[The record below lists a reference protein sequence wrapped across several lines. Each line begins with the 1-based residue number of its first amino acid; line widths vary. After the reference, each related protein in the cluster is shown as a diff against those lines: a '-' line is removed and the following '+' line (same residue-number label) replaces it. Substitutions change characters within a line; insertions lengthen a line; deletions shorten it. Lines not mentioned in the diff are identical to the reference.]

1 MSHITNLI
9 SVLLCLAIGLAS
21 CDTRCIKFTGK
32 TQRVTRQLS
41 DFNTLSTDVLSPVRV
56 ILYRDNSSTAY
67 LTGGKN
73 VLSHVQAEVNDQR
86 LSIGVDIPRCDH
98 LTQRQITLEVPYQ
111 TLNSI
116 THNGYDDIIFRDTL
130 QVSSFAANLIDQGD
144 LSLLIQTQQLSVT
157 IARTANA
164 EVSGTADRLDVN
176 TSDDPFSPSTSFGAF
191 LGKNLTTKT
200 CNILLQGEGNC
211 EVRVSDTLR
220 VDLRGVGNVIYYG
233 NPKVIERNITGA
245 GKIIK
250 GD

>member
-1 MSHITNLI
+1 MSHTTNLI
-9 SVLLCLAIGLAS
+9 SVLLCLFIGLSS

-41 DFNTLSTDVLSPVRV
+41 GFNTLNTDPLSPVRV
-56 ILYRDNSSTAY
+56 ILYRENSSTAY

-73 VLSHVQAEVNDQR
+73 VLSHVQTRVNNQQ
-86 LSIGVDIPRCDH
+86 LLVGVDIPRCDH

-111 TLNSI
+111 TLNFI
-116 THNGYDDIIFRDTL
+116 FHNGYDDIIFRDTL
-130 QVSSFAANLIDQGD
+130 QVESFGANLTDQGD
-144 LSLLIQTQQLSVT
+144 LSLLIQAQQLSVS

-164 EVSGTADRLDVN
+164 EVSGVADHLDVR
-176 TSDDPFSPSTSFGAF
+176 TSDDPFAPSTSFGAF
-191 LGKNLTTKT
+191 RGKNLATKT

-233 NPKVIERNITGA
+233 NPKVIERDITGA